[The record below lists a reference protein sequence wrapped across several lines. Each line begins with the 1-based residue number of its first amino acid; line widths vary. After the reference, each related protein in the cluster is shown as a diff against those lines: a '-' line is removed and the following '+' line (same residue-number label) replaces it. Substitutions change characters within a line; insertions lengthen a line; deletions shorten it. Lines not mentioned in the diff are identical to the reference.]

1 MSGKPA
7 EESRKVSRLPPL
19 PQPLDPI
26 IEELF
31 ADTRRRGGE
40 PLNLHHT
47 TGHAPKL
54 SKARRMMT
62 VALRNDCKTPRK
74 LRELTILRMS
84 HINDCPYERDHHEP
98 LGLRAGLTQEQLDA
112 LPDWKTHRHL
122 FSEEERALLAY
133 VDALGIDRGEVDDAT
148 FADMEKHFSPQEI
161 VEITYCATTYLA
173 NAIVVKA
180 FRIERDLPHIRAAP
194 GKF

>member
-7 EESRKVSRLPPL
+7 DQSRKVSRLPPL

-54 SKARRMMT
+54 SKARRIMT

-98 LGLRAGLTQEQLDA
+98 LGLKAGLTRQQLDA
-112 LPDWKTHRHL
+112 LADWRKHQGL
-122 FSEEERALLAY
+122 FTDEERALLAY
-133 VDALGIDRGEVDDAT
+133 VDGLGIDRGNVDDAT
-148 FADMEKHFSPQEI
+148 FAAMEKHFSPQEI
-161 VEITYCATTYLA
+161 VEISYCATAYLA

-180 FRIERDLPHIRAAP
+180 FRIERDQPHIRAAP

>member
-7 EESRKVSRLPPL
+7 DQSRKVSRLPPL

-54 SKARRMMT
+54 SKARRVMT
-62 VALRNDCKTPRK
+62 VALRNDCKHAAQAARA
-74 LRELTILRMS
+74 
-84 HINDCPYERDHHEP
+84 HHP
-98 LGLRAGLTQEQLDA
+98 AHVAYQRLPLRAR
-112 LPDWKTHRHL
+112 P
-122 FSEEERALLAY
+122 
-133 VDALGIDRGEVDDAT
+133 
-148 FADMEKHFSPQEI
+148 P
-161 VEITYCATTYLA
+161 
-173 NAIVVKA
+173 
-180 FRIERDLPHIRAAP
+180 
-194 GKF
+194 

>member
-7 EESRKVSRLPPL
+7 DQSRKVSRLPPL

-54 SKARRMMT
+54 SRARRMMT
-62 VALRNDCKTPRK
+62 VALRNDCKTSRK

-98 LGLRAGLTQEQLDA
+98 LGLRAGLTREQLDA
-112 LPDWKTHRHL
+112 LPDWRNHRHL
-122 FSEEERALLAY
+122 FNAEERALLAY
-133 VDALGIDRGEVDDAT
+133 VDALGIDRGDVDDAT
-148 FADMEKHFSPQEI
+148 FAAMEEHFSPQEI